1 MSTPTEESFSLR
13 DALDLQVEAPTT
25 SEELSEARATVDEL
39 HHDSQK
45 QLQSEEGEIDD
56 DLIDSTNN
64 ICYFSG
70 T

>member
-45 QLQSEEGEIDD
+45 QLQSEV
-56 DLIDSTNN
+56 
-64 ICYFSG
+64 
-70 T
+70 